1 MLEKMMR
8 IIKIKIL
15 WNCLL
20 FIDSSIEKKGTD
32 NKTSIETAVQNVLKK
47 KQLGRFDRDH
57 NKNED
62 GSVNVE
68 VDLRVGSHI
77 G

>member
-1 MLEKMMR
+1 MIEIR
-8 IIKIKIL
+8 TL

-20 FIDSSIEKKGTD
+20 LIDSSIEEKCKD
-32 NKTSIETAVQNVLKK
+32 NKTSIDSSPKCVEK